1 MYAVIKTG
9 GKQYKVA
16 KDEVVTVEKLGGEAG
31 DSVRFEEVL
40 LLGEGDKTTTGTPL
54 IQGAMVTGEVVEQTR
69 GKKIIVFKKKRRKN
83 HRRRNGHRQDLT
95 AVRITD
101 ILTDGKKPSKAK
113 AKAAPKKTK
122 ASAKD
127 QEAKKTDDAPKAEAA
142 KDEAPAAEE

>member
-16 KDEVVTVEKLGGEAG
+16 KDEVVSVEKLTGEAG
-31 DSVRFEEVL
+31 DSVQFEEVL

-122 ASAKD
+122 AAAKD